1 MFFIGLIFQ
10 LLFNVLRLFFI
21 GYIIRLIF
29 RNTTYGRIAL
39 VLITGY
45 QIFIYVS
52 NIGTL
57 TLLFDLIASFMSL
70 ILYVVVYDFKNIK
83 RPRKLKGLD
92 SRFRTLYS
100 EKVFF
105 FLLSSVTW
113 LIAIMTHLL
122 LVLDVWLLIILAIIN
137 IVSFLMLQRYKSER
151 VFLLLGKHE
160 RTLYEYAIPKKVYS
174 YSPKE
179 FFPSDAY
186 ILDYVAILYEPN
198 VKTHIYA
205 LPVDGINDNL
215 LQHAKKVDIPYDVI
229 HHLKKYQFV
238 SITVKNKTL
247 RVKRLK

>member
-39 VLITGY
+39 VLIMGY
-45 QIFIYVS
+45 QFFIYVS

-57 TLLFDLIASFMSL
+57 TLLFDLIAAFMSL
-70 ILYVVVYDFKNIK
+70 ILYVVLYDFKNIK
-83 RPRKLKGLD
+83 RPRKLNGLD

-113 LIAIMTHLL
+113 LIAIITYLL
-122 LVLDVWLLIILAIIN
+122 LRLDSWLLIALAFIN

-174 YSPKE
+174 YSPNE